1 MHSRA
6 TMQSIRMIIL
16 VLAGTL
22 LLPVPA
28 VATQWSGHDERLIAP
43 AVVTQGEFALRL
55 AHTLAIP
62 IADDAGPEEAMQ
74 SLAALGIE
82 PLDGWTAVDA
92 PMTPNLVGE
101 LRHAVTNA
109 AAAGRLQVEP
119 AAALAAF
126 TELIAD
132 LRLPLPYEQP
142 PGYAEQP
149 PRYSTYCDRMALDHY
164 YGAVG
169 PPYYTYCPPPPHY
182 YYMYS
187 WVPSRFYWS
196 GIFFSGFFVLR
207 DVHVVPRFK
216 HVVPRFK
223 HRPRHPRFS
232 DGVIG
237 KSRRDA
243 HPPRAIPEGK
253 GFRDIGRKP
262 AVVAPRPHTPR
273 VVPRGPDRP
282 RFSEGILG
290 GQRDGRATATR
301 PLPRAGTSR
310 SSPQWRQAAPSPHPQ
325 SGLNAGRARGPVAGA
340 PPRSTPSPGASRGW
354 RDVVPGRR

>member
-1 MHSRA
+1 
-6 TMQSIRMIIL
+6 MIIL
-16 VLAGTL
+16 VVAGTL

-28 VATQWSGHDERLIAP
+28 VATEWSGHDERLIAP
-43 AVVTQGEFALRL
+43 AVVSQGEFALRL
-55 AHTLAIP
+55 ARTLAIP

-82 PLDGWTAVDA
+82 PLDGWAAADA
-92 PMTPNLVGE
+92 PMTPQIVGE

-126 TELIAD
+126 TELVAH
-132 LRLPLPYEQP
+132 LGLPLPAEPPLAYTGDPVRP
-142 PGYAEQP
+142 PGYA
-149 PRYSTYCDRMALDHY
+149 TYCDRAALDYY

-169 PPYYTYCPPPPHY
+169 PPYYTYCPPPPSHY
-182 YYMYS
+182 YLYA
-187 WVPSRFYWS
+187 WVPSRFYWH
-196 GIFFSGFFVLR
+196 GALFSGFFVIR
-207 DVHVVPRFK
+207 DV

-232 DGVIG
+232 DGLIG
-237 KSRRDA
+237 KSRRDT
-243 HPPRAIPEGK
+243 HPPRALPDGGK

-262 AVVAPRPHTPR
+262 AVVAPRPHPR

-282 RFSEGILG
+282 RFSDGILG

-310 SSPQWRQAAPSPHPQ
+310 SSPQWRQAAPSPRPQ

-340 PPRSTPSPGASRGW
+340 HPRSTPSPGASRGW